1 MLTHRAE
8 GSGLE
13 AKTALRGSVLR
24 AISQIYVLFLE
35 VHPADCRCKLCLGNQ
50 HGPLFS
56 GGSIAVPAVSGPF
69 LNAALIIP

>member
-24 AISQIYVLFLE
+24 AISQIYVLFLDE
-35 VHPADCRCKLCLGNQ
+35 HRTETWIASRLNEEGIAAELGR
-50 HGPLFS
+50 P
-56 GGSIAVPAVSGPF
+56 
-69 LNAALIIP
+69 

>member
-24 AISQIYVLFLE
+24 AISQASAAAHWLLTQESRIGDRELRKPKVRQI
-35 VHPADCRCKLCLGNQ
+35 PLG
-50 HGPLFS
+50 
-56 GGSIAVPAVSGPF
+56 
-69 LNAALIIP
+69 